1 MRRAVLSLA
10 AVALTIP
17 VLFGVVRGSYSLETA
32 AVRVGVLAVAVPVVD
47 QVVGLLLRV
56 TESLMNQ
63 PGRGETDDDVPQPA
77 RAAFEVARIGAARP
91 GSPESGR

>member
-17 VLFGVVRGSYSLETA
+17 VLLGVVRGSYSLETA
-32 AVRVGVLAVAVPVVD
+32 AVRVVVLAVAVPAVD
-47 QVVGLLLRV
+47 QIIGLLLRV

-63 PGRGETDDDVPQPA
+63 PGRGEPDDPNAQPA
-77 RAAFEVARIGAARP
+77 
-91 GSPESGR
+91 